1 MVEERPRKHRASKPA
16 TNKHIADQL
25 SASIR
30 ELENHLKTK
39 LERNPIGVLLREEYN
54 VQFALTRLIKLRRE
68 LEG

>member
-1 MVEERPRKHRASKPA
+1 MVEERPRKHKASKPA

-39 LERNPIGVLLREEYN
+39 QERNPGQLLLSEYN
-54 VQFALTRLIKLRRE
+54 VQFALTRLLKLRRE